1 MIMYAPSEVTGTESA
16 SAAIAVVVD
25 IAGKTDLHCRHLAKK
40 DVIFLKAIA
49 TEGVVAV
56 AASRPELLMQG
67 GKYISKTL
75 CGFPGA
81 VFHV

>member
-40 DVIFLKAIA
+40 DVIFLKAMA
-49 TEGVVAV
+49 TD
-56 AASRPELLMQG
+56 S
-67 GKYISKTL
+67 
-75 CGFPGA
+75 
-81 VFHV
+81 